1 MTKVKICTAHVVSIG
16 FFCQS
21 SVFIRTQMSTES
33 KSKRQLLPFDVIYSN
48 PKMVIDCIRDRF
60 RKFLC
65 REYIFDLGP
74 RSGHKVYD
82 RLNKDFHSWSQK
94 KNSRCTFYHQNL
106 TRDSLREKYVKGCE
120 YFLAL
125 SKVPKTKLFL
135 CTLNPCGQSNL
146 TERSTEKLVK
156 AISDM
161 FPYSHVL
168 FVNIKIDKQ
177 VPRKSEIVRE
187 IVHTVTVTHLTV
199 TTPSKSNGRQLVDD
213 GDNTYLE
220 GQILA
225 LYDLCDTP

>member
-1 MTKVKICTAHVVSIG
+1 
-16 FFCQS
+16 
-21 SVFIRTQMSTES
+21 MSTES

-94 KNSRCTFYHQNL
+94 KNSRCTFYHHNL

-125 SKVPKTKLFL
+125 SQVAQIKLFV
-135 CTLNPCGQSNL
+135 CTTNPSCDSNL
-146 TERSTEKLVK
+146 TDKSTGKLIK

-161 FPYSHVL
+161 FPLSHVL
-168 FVNIKIDKQ
+168 FVHIKVDKAL
-177 VPRKSEIVRE
+177 PRKTKIARKV
-187 IVHTVTVTHLTV
+187 VDTVTVTHLTV
-199 TTPSKSNGRQLVDD
+199 TTPSKSNGRRLVDD
-213 GDNTYLE
+213 ADNTYLE
-220 GQILA
+220 DQLLA
-225 LYDLCDTP
+225 LYELCNAP